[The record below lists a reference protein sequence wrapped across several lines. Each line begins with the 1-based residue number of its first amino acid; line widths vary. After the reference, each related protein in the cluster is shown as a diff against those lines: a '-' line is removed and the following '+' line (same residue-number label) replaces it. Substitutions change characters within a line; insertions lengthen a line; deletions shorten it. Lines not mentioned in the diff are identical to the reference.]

1 MLINLRELTN
11 YSYYRK
17 GKVTFYCFFLY
28 DFHMLSEP
36 SWCPQYYMIICT
48 NSLCEVHIT
57 FISVQ
62 NVHIHAVNSE
72 DGQPHHTMEAHAW
85 CTFILWKAIQNTQ
98 SPFSILVFFSLFP
111 KLNILCIRNV
121 HRPELIF
128 SFEK

>member
-36 SWCPQYYMIICT
+36 SWCSQYYMIICV

-57 FISVQ
+57 FGCKI
-62 NVHIHAVNSE
+62 NVHIHAVISE
-72 DGQPHHTMEAHAW
+72 DGQPHHHTMEAHAPS
-85 CTFILWKAIQNTQ
+85 FLWKAIQNTQ
-98 SPFSILVFFSLFP
+98 SPFSTLVFFSLFP